1 MHILGSGVCFMK
13 CCNSVGATF
22 NTHQLK
28 TRTIEGLIQH
38 YLSSTKKQNKQ
49 SMGYNLHAPTSTIAI
64 AIARHHNSLPS
75 QEIECIEKKKES
87 HKKNKHARSIH
98 THKPLPPSRLPAA
111 VHTFQREHASLGL
124 VAFHG
129 EVVERAGRRAHAW
142 SGGFGLDLGR
152 LFGHDGHFLVD
163 DGGGFWCCWL
173 DIGGGCGCGDR
184 CGAGGVDVFACGYGG
199 LRGLGGGL

>member
-1 MHILGSGVCFMK
+1 MHVI
-13 CCNSVGATF
+13 
-22 NTHQLK
+22 
-28 TRTIEGLIQH
+28 
-38 YLSSTKKQNKQ
+38 
-49 SMGYNLHAPTSTIAI
+49 
-64 AIARHHNSLPS
+64 
-75 QEIECIEKKKES
+75 
-87 HKKNKHARSIH
+87 SIH
-98 THKPLPPSRLPAA
+98 TKPLPSRLPSA

-142 SGGFGLDLGR
+142 SGGFGLDLGW

-173 DIGGGCGCGDR
+173 DVGGGCGCGDR
-184 CGAGGVDVFACGYGG
+184 CGAGGFDVFACGCGG